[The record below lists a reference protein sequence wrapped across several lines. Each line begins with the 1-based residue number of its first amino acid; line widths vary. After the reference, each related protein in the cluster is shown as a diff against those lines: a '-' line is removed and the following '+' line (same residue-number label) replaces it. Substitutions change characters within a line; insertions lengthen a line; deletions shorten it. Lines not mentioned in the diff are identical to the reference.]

1 MAAVQGS
8 VRGRDKR
15 NLRFAV
21 LTAGA
26 PRGHAEPGL
35 RDEVIW
41 WQTGDFG
48 QYARFAAAAASRP
61 PLGGAGVRAVIWLIA
76 GQPAQ
81 YEQRSLVMCAQTTGQ
96 RELLNATT
104 DRGPASIRLVISDLS
119 GLVTI
124 FLVWTNSGPAG

>member
-1 MAAVQGS
+1 VREWLLSEGS

-61 PLGGAGVRAVIWLIA
+61 PPGGAGVRAVIWLIA

-81 YEQRSLVMCAQTTGQ
+81 YEQRTLAEQIPWRCARRPQV
-96 RELLNATT
+96 
-104 DRGPASIRLVISDLS
+104 SVSC
-119 GLVTI
+119 
-124 FLVWTNSGPAG
+124 